1 MKEKRGLQRAIVIGW
16 LLALVLCSALMGI
29 GIRNLLAPAEV
40 ITPRPAEQVIVALG
54 TCDAV
59 TVGNVTKVLCSDGSG
74 WIAVQSD
81 PTLIQEPVE

>member
-1 MKEKRGLQRAIVIGW
+1 MKQKMEGHKVFATGFVAILV
-16 LLALVLCSALMGI
+16 LALMVLGI
-29 GIRNLLAPAEV
+29 FYLFDPAEV
-40 ITPRPAEQVIVALG
+40 VTPRPAERVIVALG

-81 PTLIQEPVE
+81 PTLIQEPAE